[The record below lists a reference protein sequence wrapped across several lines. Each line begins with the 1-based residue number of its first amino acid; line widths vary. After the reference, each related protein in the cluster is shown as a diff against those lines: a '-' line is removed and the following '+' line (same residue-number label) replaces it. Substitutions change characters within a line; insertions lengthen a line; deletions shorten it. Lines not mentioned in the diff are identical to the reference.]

1 MGYPDIYEENV
12 LSKNIVENNLLK
24 SEIAKLKNQID
35 GLKKEINI
43 LKNEK
48 NILKN
53 ENINLNNENNTL
65 QNELNIK
72 IENSQINNSGGEIK
86 NLKISNNINLEDINS
101 DELIS
106 IQLGIKEQKLETS
119 FFCKKKDIFIKIEE
133 KFYDKYPEYKEYNI
147 NFKVNGRSIKRFK
160 TIEENNIKN
169 LDVIFLEILK

>member
-1 MGYPDIYEENV
+1 MDFPDIYEGNV

-35 GLKKEINI
+35 GLKNEINI
-43 LKNEK
+43 LKNDK

-86 NLKISNNINLEDINS
+86 NLKIINNINLEDINS

-106 IQLGIKEQKLETS
+106 IQLGIKEQKLDTS
-119 FFCKKKDIFIKIEE
+119 FFC
-133 KFYDKYPEYKEYNI
+133 
-147 NFKVNGRSIKRFK
+147 
-160 TIEENNIKN
+160 
-169 LDVIFLEILK
+169 